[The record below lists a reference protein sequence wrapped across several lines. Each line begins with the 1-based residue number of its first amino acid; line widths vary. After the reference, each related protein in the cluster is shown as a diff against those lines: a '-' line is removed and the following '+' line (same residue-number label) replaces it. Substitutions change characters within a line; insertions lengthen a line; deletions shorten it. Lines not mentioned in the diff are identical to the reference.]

1 MNLRFLS
8 LSFLM
13 TAMTVA
19 TTTACMSELDQNTA
33 SIVFNNKKPFNISK
47 LCDLG
52 KDGSNY
58 LRECFIDSIVPQPVF
73 EEVQPMH
80 PSLVRYPIFY
90 DNTTISNVTFLK
102 TILSLSVNYGGGCK
116 EHEFAMFGD
125 IALLKTAP
133 PSVNIYLSHNANN
146 DNCKS
151 LITEKIH
158 FNMTNESTIFGSE
171 SPVEILI
178 FAMQDTAPSATAL
191 WYKDQGCKIQ
201 YRSHYSPQTTMVEL
215 SFMED
220 QTPQNAHFASYP
232 RVSIVLDPNLQL
244 DAPFNYKAAMMLEL
258 TWLSEQGVLPL
269 SRTDIQTYGK
279 KVTVGSQYWTL
290 QDTAMAFNSTF
301 TGERD
306 STGKW
311 WIINTKRACGSID
324 EYALPPMEFVTTSVK
339 TDLTRVIK
347 SVRPVATQT
356 SHNSIA
362 LNYSPKGTVT
372 QLRLYNA
379 KGERITVSSF
389 TDTKGVTLTTD
400 RALRAGWYAI
410 SITDAGGTSV
420 MPLLAMH
427 K

>member
-1 MNLRFLS
+1 
-8 LSFLM
+8 M

-19 TTTACMSELDQNTA
+19 TTTACMSELDGNTA
-33 SIVFNNKKPFNISK
+33 AIVFNNEEPFNISK

-58 LRECFIDSIVPQPVF
+58 LRDCFSDSIVPQPVF
-73 EEVQPMH
+73 EEVQPMY
-80 PSLVRYPIFY
+80 PSLVKYPIFY

-125 IALLKTAP
+125 IALLKTTP
-133 PSVNIYLSHNANN
+133 PSVNIYLSHNANK

-158 FNMTNESTIFGSE
+158 FNIANESTIFGSE
-171 SPVEILI
+171 SPVELLI
-178 FAMQDTAPSATAL
+178 FAMQDTAPSATVL
-191 WYKDQGCKIQ
+191 WYKDQGCKIR
-201 YRSHYSPQTTMVEL
+201 YRSHYSPKTTMVEI

-220 QTPQNAHFASYP
+220 PTPQNAHFTSYP

-244 DAPFNYKAAMMLEL
+244 DAPFDYKAALMLEL
-258 TWLSEQGVLPL
+258 TWLNDQGVLPSL
-269 SRTDIQTYGK
+269 SRTDMQIYGK
-279 KVTVGSQYWTL
+279 TVTGGSQYWAL
-290 QDTAMAFNSTF
+290 QDTAMPFNSTF
-301 TGERD
+301 TGEKD

-311 WIINTKRACGSID
+311 IALTTKRACGGVD
-324 EYALPPMEFVTTSVK
+324 EYALPPMELVTTSVK

-379 KGERITVSSF
+379 KGERITTSSF
-389 TDTKGVTLTTD
+389 TDTKGITLTTD
-400 RALRAGWYAI
+400 RSLRAGWYAI